1 MPAPVDT
8 PADTGETRWHA
19 LSGSETAR
27 ALGVGSTGLSRQ
39 DVERQA
45 ARFGPNALPGSARR
59 NAFLRFLTQF
69 HNTLIYVLLAG
80 AFAAALLDHM
90 IDAAVIVAVVIVNAV
105 IGHIQ
110 EGKAEQALEAI
121 QQMIAPK
128 ASVVR
133 DGVRQTVPVPDIVP
147 GDLVLIEAGD
157 RVPADLR
164 LLHARRLLI
173 DEALL
178 TGESVAAEKHETALP
193 DETVL
198 ADRRNMAFSGTLVAA
213 GQASGIAVA
222 TGADTQI
229 GRISSLIQSVEQ
241 LATPLLKQ
249 IDRFARRFTW
259 FVLAGGLALFVFAVL
274 ARSYDWVD
282 ALIAVV
288 ALAVGIVPEG
298 LPAVIT
304 ITLAIGVRRMAA
316 RNAVIRKLPA
326 VETLGATSVIC
337 TDKTGT
343 LTRNEMTARRIVTAR
358 HVMIASG
365 TGYGP
370 EGDVGIAGPG
380 DEGEA
385 LAASLPL
392 IRCGLL
398 CNDAALRKVGGE
410 WRVEGDPMEGALLA
424 LAMKAG
430 LNPER
435 ERTEWERLDEIPFD
449 AAHRFMATLWR
460 GPDASTVLF
469 VKGAPEA
476 IFAMTA
482 PADLSRWEE
491 AIAGAGNDGERVLAF
506 GAKIMDAGT
515 ERISFD
521 DVASG
526 VDLLGLVGFIDPPR
540 AEVKTAIAEC
550 RSAGIAVKMIT
561 GDHAATALAIARQ
574 LDLADDPRVLTGLE
588 LEKVSDA
595 ELEKTVF
602 DVSVFARTS
611 PEQKLRIVQALQA
624 RGKIVAMT
632 GDGVNDAPSLKQADV
647 GVAMGIKGTE
657 VSKEAASMV
666 LLDDNFASIVNAVRE
681 GRTVYDNIRKVI
693 SWEIP
698 TNGGETL
705 AVVLAILL
713 GFALPMT
720 ATQILWVNLILAAT
734 LGLVLAF
741 EPTEPDAMRRR
752 PRERGAPLLSPFL
765 LWRVVLVSVLFAAA
779 TLGIFFHALAQGR
792 ELDVARTMVVNMFI
806 VAEIFYLFNVRYL
819 HMTSLTWRGAMGTPA
834 VLVAIAVLVI
844 GQALFTYAPFMNAI
858 FRSRPLD
865 VGDWALLLATGIG
878 LMLLLEVE
886 KQVMRRLGWFAELA
900 DGGDAA

>member
-1 MPAPVDT
+1 MSAPIDLEEV
-8 PADTGETRWHA
+8 RWHA
-19 LSGSETAR
+19 LPSNEIATV
-27 ALGVGSTGLSRQ
+27 LGIDLTGLSGQ
-39 DVERQA
+39 EVNRQA
-45 ARFGPNALPGSARR
+45 NRFGPNVLPRTARR
-59 NAFLRFLTQF
+59 NPLLRFLAQF
-69 HNTLIYVLLAG
+69 NNTLIYVLLAG
-80 AFAAALLDHM
+80 ALAAALLDH
-90 IDAAVIVAVVIVNAV
+90 IVDAAVIVAVVIVNAV
-105 IGHIQ
+105 IGYIQ

-121 QQMIAPK
+121 QQLIAPK

-133 DGVRQTVPVPDIVP
+133 DGVRQTIAVSEIVP

-178 TGESVAAEKHETALP
+178 TGESVAAEKHEAVLP
-193 DETVL
+193 DETEL
-198 ADRRNMAFSGTLVAA
+198 AERQNMAFSGTLVAA
-213 GQASGIAVA
+213 GQANGIAVA
-222 TGADTQI
+222 TGLHTQI

-241 LATPLLKQ
+241 TATPLLKQ
-249 IDRFARRFTW
+249 IDDFARRFTW
-259 FVLAGGLALFVFAVL
+259 FVLAGGLALFAFAVL
-274 ARSYDWVD
+274 ARNYDWID

-343 LTRNEMTARRIVTAR
+343 LTRNEMTARRIVTGR
-358 HVMIASG
+358 HTMIASG
-365 TGYGP
+365 SGYVP
-370 EGDVGIAGPG
+370 EGHIQIVGPG
-380 DEGEA
+380 DQTEA
-385 LAASLPL
+385 MASSMPL

-398 CNDAALRKVGGE
+398 CNDASLRKVGEE
-410 WRVEGDPMEGALLA
+410 WRVAGDPIEGALFA
-424 LAMKAG
+424 LAIKAAVD
-430 LNPER
+430 PER
-435 ERTEWERLDEIPFD
+435 ERTEWERIDEIPFD
-449 AAHRFMATLWR
+449 AAHRFMATLCR
-460 GPDASTVLF
+460 GPDGAMVLF

-476 IFAMTA
+476 IFAMTS
-482 PADLSRWEE
+482 PDDIGYWESAITE
-491 AIAGAGNDGERVLAF
+491 AGSEGERVLAF
-506 GAKIMDAGT
+506 AAKTMPTGA

-521 DVASG
+521 DVMAG
-526 VDLLGLVGFIDPPR
+526 VQLLGLVGFIDPPR
-540 AEVKTAIAEC
+540 LEAKEAIAEC

-561 GDHAATALAIARQ
+561 GDHAVTALAIARQ
-574 LDLADDPRVLTGLE
+574 LDLADDPRVLTGLDLDKLSDEE
-588 LEKVSDA
+588 LEQAVGRVA
-595 ELEKTVF
+595 
-602 DVSVFARTS
+602 VFARTS
-611 PEQKLRIVQALQA
+611 PEHKLRIVRALQA
-624 RGKIVAMT
+624 QGKIVAMT

-657 VSKEAASMV
+657 ASKEAASMV
-666 LLDDNFASIVNAVRE
+666 LLDDNFASIVSAVCE
-681 GRTVYDNIRKVI
+681 GRTVHDNIRKVI

-741 EPTEPDAMRRR
+741 EPTEPGVMQRQ

-765 LWRVVLVSVLFAAA
+765 LWRVVLVSVLFAAV
-779 TLGIFFHALAQGR
+779 TLGIFFYTLDQGR
-792 ELDVARTMVVNMFI
+792 SLEVARTMVVNMFI

-819 HMTSLTWRGAMGTPA
+819 HMTSLTWRGALGTPA
-834 VLVAIAVLVI
+834 VLIAITILVL

-858 FRSRPLD
+858 FNSRPLTMAD
-865 VGDWALLLATGIG
+865 LALLVLAGGG

-886 KQVMRRLGWFAELA
+886 KHVMRRLGWFKELN
-900 DGGDAA
+900 D

>member
-1 MPAPVDT
+1 MSAPVDLK
-8 PADTGETRWHA
+8 EVRWHA
-19 LSGSETAR
+19 LTSSEIAQV
-27 ALGVGSTGLSRQ
+27 LGVEPTGLSPQ
-39 DVERQA
+39 DVDRQA
-45 ARFGPNALPGSARR
+45 IRFGPNALPRASRR
-59 NAFLRFLTQF
+59 NPLLRFLAQF
-69 HNTLIYVLLAG
+69 NNTLIYVLLAG
-80 AFAAALLDHM
+80 ALAAALLDHM
-90 IDAAVIVAVVIVNAV
+90 IDAAVIVAVVIVNAI

-128 ASVVR
+128 ASVIR
-133 DGVRQTVPVPDIVP
+133 GGSRQTIPVSEIVP

-178 TGESVAAEKHETALP
+178 TGESVAAEKQETVLP
-193 DETVL
+193 GETVL
-198 ADRRNMAFSGTLVAA
+198 ADRQNMAFSGTLVAA
-213 GQASGIAVA
+213 GQANGIAVA
-222 TGADTQI
+222 TGVHTQI
-229 GRISSLIQSVEQ
+229 GQISSLIQSVEAI
-241 LATPLLKQ
+241 ATPLLKQ
-249 IDRFARRFTW
+249 IDQFARRFTW
-259 FVLAGGLALFVFAVL
+259 FVLAGGLALFAFAVL
-274 ARSYDWVD
+274 ARNYDWID

-337 TDKTGT
+337 SDKTGT
-343 LTRNEMTARRIVTAR
+343 LTRNEMTARRIVSAG
-358 HVMIASG
+358 HVMLADGSG
-365 TGYGP
+365 YVP
-370 EGDVGIAGPG
+370 EGHVQVVGAG
-380 DEGEA
+380 DQAEA
-385 LAASLPL
+385 MAASLSL

-398 CNDAALRKVGGE
+398 CNDASLRKVGTE

-424 LAMKAG
+424 LAMKAAVD
-430 LNPER
+430 PER
-435 ERTEWERLDEIPFD
+435 ERIEWERLDEIPFD
-449 AAHRFMATLWR
+449 AAHRFMATLCR
-460 GPDASTVLF
+460 GPDGTRTLF

-476 IFAMTA
+476 IFVMTS
-482 PADLSRWEE
+482 PDDIGYWES
-491 AIAGAGNDGERVLAF
+491 AIVEAGNEGERVLAF
-506 GAKIMDAGT
+506 GARQMPPDA
-515 ERISFD
+515 ERLSFD
-521 DVASG
+521 DVGAG
-526 VDLLGLVGFIDPPR
+526 VELLGLVGFIDPPR
-540 AEVKTAIAEC
+540 LEAKAAIVEC
-550 RSAGIAVKMIT
+550 RSAGIDVKMIT

-574 LDLADDPRVLTGLE
+574 LELADDPQVMTGSEVEKLSDGE
-588 LEKVSDA
+588 LEGV
-595 ELEKTVF
+595 VNR
-602 DVSVFARTS
+602 VSVFARTT
-611 PEQKLRIVQALQA
+611 PEHKLRIVRALQA
-624 RGKIVAMT
+624 QGKIVAMT

-657 VSKEAASMV
+657 ASKEAASMV
-666 LLDDNFASIVNAVRE
+666 LLDDNFASIVSAVRE

-713 GFALPMT
+713 GFALPMS

-741 EPTEPDAMRRR
+741 EPTEPGAMQRR

-765 LWRVVLVSVLFAAA
+765 LWRVVLVSVLFAAV
-779 TLGIFFHALAQGR
+779 TLGIFFYTLDQGR
-792 ELDVARTMVVNMFI
+792 SLEVARTMVVNMFI

-819 HMTSLTWRGAMGTPA
+819 HTTSLTWRGTAGTPA
-834 VLVAIAVLVI
+834 VLIAIAILVL

-858 FRSRPLD
+858 FDSRPL
-865 VGDWALLLATGIG
+865 GLADLVVLVVIG
-878 LMLLLEVE
+878 FVLMLLLEVE
-886 KQVMRRLGWFAELA
+886 KHVMRRLGWFKELN
-900 DGGDAA
+900 D

>member
-1 MPAPVDT
+1 MSAPVDF
-8 PADTGETRWHA
+8 EEVRWHA
-19 LSGSETAR
+19 LPGSEIGR
-27 ALGVGSTGLSRQ
+27 IFGVELTGLSRE
-39 DVERQA
+39 DVSQQA
-45 ARFGPNALPGSARR
+45 ARFGPNALPRAARR
-59 NAFLRFLTQF
+59 SPLLRFLAQF
-69 HNTLIYVLLAG
+69 NNTLIYVLLAG
-80 AFAAALLDHM
+80 ALAAALLDHM
-90 IDAAVIVAVVIVNAV
+90 IDAAVIVAVVIVNAI

-133 DGVRQTVPVPDIVP
+133 GGSRQTIPVSEIVP
-147 GDLVLIEAGD
+147 GDLVIIEAGD

-173 DEALL
+173 DEAIL
-178 TGESVAAEKHETALP
+178 TGESVAAEKQEVVLPAET
-193 DETVL
+193 EL
-198 ADRRNMAFSGTLVAA
+198 ADRRNMAFSGTLVVA
-213 GQASGIAVA
+213 GQANGIVVA
-222 TGADTQI
+222 TGSHTQI
-229 GRISSLIQSVEQ
+229 GRISSLIQSVEAI
-241 LATPLLKQ
+241 ATPLLKQ
-249 IDRFARRFTW
+249 IDQFARRFTW
-259 FVLAGGLALFVFAVL
+259 FVLAGGIALFAFAVL
-274 ARSYDWVD
+274 ARNYDWID

-304 ITLAIGVRRMAA
+304 ITLAIGVRRMVA

-337 TDKTGT
+337 SDKTGT

-358 HVMIASG
+358 YTMLAEGSG
-365 TGYGP
+365 YVP
-370 EGDVGIAGPG
+370 EGHIGIAGPG
-380 DEGEA
+380 DRAEA
-385 LAASLPL
+385 LSASMPL

-398 CNDAALRKVGGE
+398 CNDASLRNDGNE

-424 LAMKAG
+424 LAMKAAVD
-430 LNPER
+430 PEI
-435 ERTEWERLDEIPFD
+435 ERSEWQRLDEIPFD
-449 AAHRFMATLWR
+449 AAHRFMATLCR
-460 GPDASTVLF
+460 GPDGATMIF

-482 PADLSRWEE
+482 PDEIGYWDQAITE
-491 AIAGAGNDGERVLAF
+491 AGSEGERVLAF
-506 GAKIMDAGT
+506 GAKKMPPDA
-515 ERISFD
+515 ERISFAD
-521 DVASG
+521 MAG
-526 VDLLGLVGFIDPPR
+526 VGLLGLVGFIDPPR
-540 AEVKTAIAEC
+540 LEAKEAIAEC
-550 RSAGIAVKMIT
+550 RSAGIDVKMIT

-574 LDLADDPRVLTGLE
+574 LALADDPQVMTGADVERLADEE
-588 LEKVSDA
+588 LEQVVNS
-595 ELEKTVF
+595 
-602 DVSVFARTS
+602 VSVFARTS
-611 PEQKLRIVQALQA
+611 PEHKLRIVRALQA
-624 RGKIVAMT
+624 QGKIVAMT

-657 VSKEAASMV
+657 ASKEAAAMV
-666 LLDDNFASIVNAVRE
+666 LLDDNFASIVSAVRE

-713 GFALPMT
+713 GFALPMS

-741 EPTEPDAMRRR
+741 EPTEPGAMQRR

-765 LWRVVLVSVLFAAA
+765 LWRVVLVSVLFAAV
-779 TLGIFFHALAQGR
+779 TLSIFFYMLDQGR
-792 ELDVARTMVVNMFI
+792 GLEVARTMVVNMFI

-819 HMTSLTWRGAMGTPA
+819 HITSLTWRGAVGTPA
-834 VLVAIAVLVI
+834 VLIAIAILVL

-858 FRSRPLD
+858 FHSRPLAFAD
-865 VGDWALLLATGIG
+865 LALLVLVGAA

-886 KQVMRRLGWFAELA
+886 KHVMRRLGWFRELN
-900 DGGDAA
+900 DQKNGI

>member
-1 MPAPVDT
+1 MSAPIDLEEVC
-8 PADTGETRWHA
+8 WHA
-19 LSGSETAR
+19 LPSSEIAKI
-27 ALGVGSTGLSRQ
+27 LDVDLTGLSPSE
-39 DVERQA
+39 VGRQA
-45 ARFGPNALPGSARR
+45 TRFGPNALPKSPRR
-59 NAFLRFLTQF
+59 SPLLRFLAQF
-69 HNTLIYVLLAG
+69 NNTLIYVLIAG
-80 AFAAALLDHM
+80 ALAAALLDHM

-133 DGVRQTVPVPDIVP
+133 SGIRQTIPVSEIVP

-178 TGESVAAEKHETALP
+178 TGESVAAEKQEAVLP
-193 DETVL
+193 EETVL

-213 GQASGIAVA
+213 GQANGIAVA
-222 TGADTQI
+222 TGPHTQI
-229 GRISSLIQSVEQ
+229 GRISELIQSVE
-241 LATPLLKQ
+241 AMVTPLLKQ
-249 IDRFARRFTW
+249 IDQFARRFTW
-259 FVLAGGLALFVFAVL
+259 FVLAGGLALFAFAVL
-274 ARSYDWVD
+274 VRGYDWID

-304 ITLAIGVRRMAA
+304 ITLAIGVRRMAS

-337 TDKTGT
+337 SDKTGT
-343 LTRNEMTARRIVTAR
+343 LTRNEMTARRIISAR
-358 HVMIASG
+358 HTMIASG
-365 TGYGP
+365 SGYIP
-370 EGDVGIAGPG
+370 EGHLQIAGTG
-380 DEGEA
+380 DQA
-385 LAASLPL
+385 DAMAASMPL
-392 IRCGLL
+392 IRCGIL
-398 CNDAALRKVGGE
+398 CNDASLRKVGE
-410 WRVEGDPMEGALLA
+410 DWRVEGDPMEGALFA
-424 LAMKAG
+424 LAMKAAVD
-430 LNPER
+430 PEL

-449 AAHRFMATLWR
+449 AAHRFMATLCR
-460 GPDASTVLF
+460 GSDGATALL

-476 IFAMTA
+476 LFAMTS
-482 PADLSRWEE
+482 PDDIGDWER
-491 AIAGAGNDGERVLAF
+491 AIAEAGNEGERVLAF
-506 GAKIMDAGT
+506 GAKPMPSDA

-521 DVASG
+521 DVMAG
-526 VDLLGLVGFIDPPR
+526 VRLLGLVGFIDPPR
-540 AEVKTAIAEC
+540 LEAKEAIAEC

-574 LDLADDPRVLTGLE
+574 LELADDPQAMTGLDIEKLSDEE
-588 LEKVSDA
+588 LERIVA
-595 ELEKTVF
+595 RI
-602 DVSVFARTS
+602 SVFARTS
-611 PEQKLRIVQALQA
+611 PEHKLRIVRALQA
-624 RGKIVAMT
+624 QGQIVAMT

-657 VSKEAASMV
+657 ASKEAASMV
-666 LLDDNFASIVNAVRE
+666 LLDDNFASIVSAVRE

-713 GFALPMT
+713 GFALPMS

-741 EPTEPDAMRRR
+741 EPTEPGVMQRR
-752 PRERGAPLLSPFL
+752 PRKRGAPLLSPFL
-765 LWRVVLVSVLFAAA
+765 LWRVVLVSVLFPAV
-779 TLGIFFHALAQGR
+779 TLGLFFHTLDQGR
-792 ELDVARTMVVNMFI
+792 GLEVARTMVVNMFI

-819 HMTSLTWRGAMGTPA
+819 HMTSLTWRGALGTPA
-834 VLVAIAVLVI
+834 VLIAIAILLL

-858 FRSRPLD
+858 FGSRPLTVD
-865 VGDWALLLATGIG
+865 DLALLVLAGAA
-878 LMLLLEVE
+878 LMLLLEGE
-886 KQVMRRLGWFAELA
+886 KHLMRRLGWFKELN
-900 DGGDAA
+900 D